1 MDIHTAVSAH
11 YIYVNSRADIVLN
24 TTLWS
29 YSYTAVSAHYIPV
42 NSRADIVLNMTLWS
56 YGYTAVSAH
65 YIPVNGRADIVLN
78 TPYGAIVLMK
88 KSSRGRGVLE
98 FFFLS
103 LCHFIFRYQYRT
115 HARALIL

>member
-1 MDIHTAVSAH
+1 M
-11 YIYVNSRADIVLN
+11 N
-24 TTLWS
+24 TTLGS
-29 YSYTAVSAHYIPV
+29 YGYTAVSAHYIPV

-98 FFFLS
+98 FFFLLS
-103 LCHFIFRYQYRT
+103 VTLFSGINTEPMRART
-115 HARALIL
+115 YSTA